1 MKAAAFDYVRAG
13 SVQEAVE
20 ALAGREGAKVL
31 AGGQSLVPLLNM
43 RVARPAL
50 VVDIDRLDDLSYLR
64 RDNGQL
70 VIGALARHRAVET
83 SELVR
88 QEVPLL
94 AEALR
99 YVGHVAVRNRGTIG
113 GSLAHADPA
122 AELPAVS
129 VALDASFTVRGPGGE
144 RVVAAQDFFHGPHRT
159 MLAAD
164 ELLVAVQV
172 PVLPAGT
179 GFAVQE
185 LTRRSRDLALV
196 AVFAAITL
204 RPDGTCAQARIAV
217 AGAGPVPLRV
227 RAAEEMLVGQ
237 AVTDSAIADVA
248 QAIAAATDP
257 PEDMHA
263 PAEYRRDMAAVL
275 VRRAVQQAATRANGG
290 S

>member
-1 MKAAAFDYVRAG
+1 MKAAAFDYVRAA
-13 SVQEAVE
+13 SVDEAVE
-20 ALAGREGAKVL
+20 ALAGRAGAKVL

-50 VVDIDRLDDLSYLR
+50 VVDINRLDDLSYLR
-64 RDNGQL
+64 WDNGSL
-70 VIGALARHRAVET
+70 VIGALTRHRAVET

-99 YVGHVAVRNRGTIG
+99 HVGHVAIRNRGTIG
-113 GSLAHADPA
+113 GSIAHADPA

-129 VALDASFTVRGPGGE
+129 VALDASFTVRGPDGE
-144 RVVAAQDFFHGPHRT
+144 RVVAAQDFFLGPHRT
-159 MLAAD
+159 ALGSD
-164 ELLVAVQV
+164 ELLVQVRV
-172 PVLPAGT
+172 PVLPVGT
-179 GFAVQE
+179 GFAVEE

-204 RPDGTCAQARIAV
+204 NSNGVCEQARIAV
-217 AGAGPVPLRV
+217 GGAGPVPLRV
-227 RAAEEMLVGQ
+227 RAAEELLVGH
-237 AVTDSAIADVA
+237 AVTDEVIAEVA
-248 QAIAAATDP
+248 HQIAAATDP
-257 PEDMHA
+257 PEDIHA

-275 VRRAVQQAATRANGG
+275 VRRAVRQAAIQANGG